1 MAETPTTRCV
11 ECGEPTPDGAT
22 YCGRQCRR
30 EANRQPDPTPPPRR
44 SRAWYNP
51 RMPWFCI
58 RKAQIDTE
66 LRNTFEQYGVVA
78 AQVVLATTNYFV
90 H

>member
-30 EANRQPDPTPPPRR
+30 EANRQPAPPPPTPRR
-44 SRAWYNP
+44 TDRVPVRAGCG
-51 RMPWFCI
+51 RI
-58 RKAQIDTE
+58 RRANRRAVTLTHNKPLVGT
-66 LRNTFEQYGVVA
+66 L
-78 AQVVLATTNYFV
+78 
-90 H
+90 